1 MSRLSGRPPLVEILS
16 RSERVIYYG
25 AAVALILTVG
35 LIFASAA
42 ISVVG
47 ALGSKPLEAALLD
60 VSLTVLDRVLL
71 IFIFVELLDT
81 IGIVVREREI
91 VAEPSS

>member
-1 MSRLSGRPPLVEILS
+1 
-16 RSERVIYYG
+16 
-25 AAVALILTVG
+25 
-35 LIFASAA
+35 
-42 ISVVG
+42 VG

-60 VSLTVLDRVLL
+60 ASLTVLDRVLL
-71 IFIFVELLDT
+71 IFIFVELLNT